1 MILLLIVLLI
11 VTLKKKLLPAVFKK
25 LYFLKKTQKS
35 PSVDE
40 ASIPLSVNYHFT
52 RKCNYEC
59 KFCFHQAKTSYHLP
73 IEEAKRGIVML
84 VEAGMKKINFS
95 GKMEMICTLLCTNFA
110 SAKYNENMSSCHNA
124 IKDAI

>member
-1 MILLLIVLLI
+1 MILLFIVLLI
-11 VTLKKKLLPAVFKK
+11 VTLKKKLVPAVFKK
-25 LYFLKKTQKS
+25 LNFLKKTRKS
-35 PSVDE
+35 PLVDE
-40 ASIPLSVNYHFT
+40 ANIPLSVNYHFT

-95 GKMEMICTLLCTNFA
+95 GKMKMICTLL
-110 SAKYNENMSSCHNA
+110 
-124 IKDAI
+124 